1 MLYSSCYIGENMEN
15 NMKSIVWIV
24 TLIMLILN
32 ISKII
37 DIPWIIVFAPVLI
50 WYSIWI
56 ISIIF
61 AILFLSYYGIK
72 KLSKRKK

>member
-1 MLYSSCYIGENMEN
+1 MEN

>member
-1 MLYSSCYIGENMEN
+1 MEN

-32 ISKII
+32 ISKIT